1 MLDRALMG
9 LEAILKVTSTAPD
22 CETIKTINNGLRVAL
37 ARTTN
42 PWRPRSYK
50 LYSLKKPNLMYKSDR
65 TPTKRGVPRAFLS
78 VKASLVVR
86 LRRIAKN
93 RPQRQTFSKAWRNF
107 DILPEIDS
115 KYEWQRSCEGPKIVG
130 GGSSDSHNSYRFV
143 IAVNTSWSDDG
154 WLGLALM

>member
-1 MLDRALMG
+1 MG
-9 LEAILKVTSTAPD
+9 PEAILKVTSTAPD

-86 LRRIAKN
+86 LRQIAKN

-107 DILPEIDS
+107 EVLPEIDS
-115 KYEWQRSCEGPKIVG
+115 NMSGK
-130 GGSSDSHNSYRFV
+130 
-143 IAVNTSWSDDG
+143 
-154 WLGLALM
+154 GLAKDQVSLVGVAAIPTIPIGLLLL